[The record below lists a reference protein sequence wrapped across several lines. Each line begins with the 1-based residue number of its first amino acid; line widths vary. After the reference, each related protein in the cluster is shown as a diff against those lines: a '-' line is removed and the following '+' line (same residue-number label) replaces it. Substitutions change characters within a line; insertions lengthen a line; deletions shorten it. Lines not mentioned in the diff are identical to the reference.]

1 MLIFKNSGS
10 AVSIYFFLWCL
21 YNLQGALYTT
31 GGDISRLLLLIILI
45 WSFFI
50 MYKVNTGIHKLPAFI
65 KAINVFLI
73 FATLYGSF
81 LIIGGEDLY
90 ITEGHANVKVPNFGY
105 LKQIYMSF
113 LPIYVYYYYTIKGQ
127 LEIRKI
133 LHYTIILL
141 VVLIINYFDSRA
153 ELLQQMMHSD
163 GFTMNIGYEFLALFP
178 LLVFW
183 NQRTIVQFILLLLSM
198 LFIIICMKRGAILIA
213 AFCFIYFLYNTI
225 TNTPPRKRFIVLLF
239 SSIAVFAAVCFIAN
253 MMNSNDYF
261 AYRIEKTLA
270 GDSSNRDILYSTYWN
285 HFLSE
290 TNFLRF
296 FFGNG
301 ANATL
306 KIGMNYAHNDW
317 LELLINNGI
326 LGVFIYV
333 FYFIS
338 LYKDAIVAKRVDR
351 GHYTV
356 MLLAFIILF
365 CSSMFSM
372 SYASIN
378 IALTL
383 ALGFSLGSVQI
394 KSLQNQ

>member
-1 MLIFKNSGS
+1 MSVLKHRSI
-10 AVSIYFFLWCL
+10 AVSVYFVLWCL
-21 YNLQGALYTT
+21 YNLQGVLYAA
-31 GGDISRLLLLIILI
+31 GGAVSRLLLLIILL
-45 WSFFI
+45 WSFVI
-50 MYKVNTGIHKLPAFI
+50 MYKVNIGKHQLPGFL
-65 KAINVFLI
+65 KAVNVFLI
-73 FATLYGSF
+73 FATLYGS
-81 LIIGGEDLY
+81 LLVIGGEDLY
-90 ITEGHANVKVPNFGY
+90 ITEGHANIKVPNFGY
-105 LKQIYMSF
+105 LKQIYMSL
-113 LPIYVYYYYTIKGQ
+113 LPIYVYYYYTVKRQ
-127 LEIRKI
+127 LAVRNI
-133 LHYTIILL
+133 LYFTIIILGI
-141 VVLIINYFDSRA
+141 LIIKYFDNRA
-153 ELLQQMMHSD
+153 ELLQQMMNSD
-163 GFTMNIGYEFLALFP
+163 GFTMNIGYDFLALLP

-183 NQRTIVQFILLLLSM
+183 NKRPSIQFCLLIIST
-198 LFIIICMKRGAILIA
+198 LFIIMCMKRGAILIA
-213 AFCFIYFLYNTI
+213 TICFIYFLYNAI
-225 TNTPPRKRFIVLLF
+225 INTHAKKRIDVLLF
-239 SSIAVFAAVCFIAN
+239 SLCAILTATYFIVD
-253 MMNSNDYF
+253 MVNSNDYF

-338 LYKDAIVAKRVDR
+338 LYKDAIVARRTDS
-351 GHYTV
+351 GHYAV
-356 MLLAFIILF
+356 ILLAFIILF

-378 IALTL
+378 IALTI

-394 KSLQNQ
+394 MRLRNQ